1 MKIKNENGVT
11 LVTVIIMIVVMS
23 IIASVSIV
31 GGVKV
36 LREAKAQVKESNLA
50 AVKAVVN
57 REAAKAA
64 TAGVFTPAS
73 YNHYGTPAFGIVSGD
88 ADILNGWYLVDEENL
103 KEMGVDYIGEN
114 YLVNYKA
121 NRVVALNDY
130 LLSGSLDAE
139 NALTS
144 EKSNS
149 VVILAKNG
157 TLKVGDYID
166 YKPSAVA
173 TYTTNPNNTGN
184 AAQTFTADT
193 GANWRILSVNQST
206 GEVIITT
213 EGAVNNNFALSGI
226 KAYMNGKTELNNV
239 CKSLYSNNDMGLVA
253 RSMTV
258 EDVNK
263 ACGMNNPSELEP
275 EYDGRY
281 GDAYYNLGYAY
292 YPIDNDGGTVYY
304 NGKEYMRMFQQ
315 SETSRFYTY
324 DGGGVETT
332 DENGFKYRYSTEDN
346 PVYVSRTSYKYDIN
360 DYNTRV
366 ADVLGNNYGWLAST
380 CVSPKYIEFVVKLD
394 KIYLCYSDNTK
405 NPLMLLKNKI
415 DVAARLIPYYSLTHD
430 IFAVM
435 NGALTNLQLSYA
447 DNASCIY
454 SNYGIRPV
462 VVLGSSSLINV
473 DDTSRDGSSA
483 EKAWSLIK

>member
-149 VVILAKNG
+149 VVTLAKNG

-166 YKPSAVA
+166 YKPSAAA

-206 GEVIITT
+206 GEVTITT
-213 EGAVNNNFALSGI
+213 EDAVNEEFGFAGI
-226 KAYMNGKTELNNV
+226 KAYMNGKTELNNI
-239 CKSLYSNNDMGLVA
+239 CKSLYSNNEIGLVA
-253 RSMTV
+253 RSMTI
-258 EDVNK
+258 EDVNR
-263 ACGMNNPSELEP
+263 ACGITNYEDLDYN
-275 EYDGRY
+275 YDTDGI
-281 GDAYYNLGYAY
+281 AYYLTGEIY
-292 YPIDNDGGTVYY
+292 YYDETIKY
-304 NGKEYMRMFQQ
+304 NGKIYTKVNARNENV
-315 SETSRFYTY
+315 RFYES
-324 DGGGVETT
+324 DGGGASAT
-332 DENGFKYRYSTEDN
+332 DENGFSYRYPTANN
-346 PVYVSRTSYKYDIN
+346 PVYVTNRYYKYPIENLVIRDIIGDTN
-360 DYNTRV
+360 SF
-366 ADVLGNNYGWLAST
+366 LASSYVELT
-380 CVSPKYIEFVVKLD
+380 NQYYGQKHQSKTL
-394 KIYLCYSDNTK
+394 LCYNGTNKKIMKPSFE
-405 NPLMLLKNKI
+405 LMSYLP
-415 DVAARLIPYYSLTHD
+415 PYLSGYFGIYSLTNYY
-430 IFAVM
+430 VGGVPLRSVEGEEKEM
-435 NGALTNLQLSYA
+435 NM
-447 DNASCIY
+447 
-454 SNYGIRPV
+454 GIRPV
-462 VVLGSSSLINV
+462 VVLGSSSMINV